1 MHNRCKR
8 AVIVEDAPQMRTL
21 IKVVLH
27 EFGVKE
33 IVEAEDGNEAML
45 TLREGGADIVVMDWM
60 MPGMDGIECTRRIRA
75 GQEGI
80 DPNIPIILATGVEGD
95 SAEAMALAAG
105 ANCFLKKPFSIK
117 RLHAAF
123 VKALGAAAAPVN

>member
-1 MHNRCKR
+1 
-8 AVIVEDAPQMRTL
+8 MRTL

-27 EFGVKE
+27 QLGVAE
-33 IVEAEDGNEAML
+33 IVEAEDGNEAL
-45 TLREGGADIVVMDWM
+45 QVLREGGADLVVMDWM

-75 GQEGI
+75 GQDGI
-80 DPNIPIILATGVEGD
+80 VPSIPIIVATGVQGD
-95 SAEAMALAAG
+95 GAESMALAAG

-123 VKALGAAAAPVN
+123 EMVLGESAASMN